1 MRCIAEPT
9 DQYLCNFSWNK
20 LRYRADKSLGELLDT
35 LQKVSYKS
43 FACAVAFCRS
53 FGRLRN
59 KLLTCEPVQ
68 ELGTVDN
75 DVKVK
80 FNQYNTVKTSLA
92 SLQRRQT

>member
-59 KLLTCEPVQ
+59 KQ